1 MSAPVPAPGSTRL
14 ARARAALAAAS
25 AAPSVLAGERV
36 VPVAEPL
43 ADLLPQ
49 RGLVRGQAVA
59 CRGSAAWSLALALGA
74 GATRAGSWMV
84 VVGLPGFGLQAAAEA
99 GVALERTVVVA
110 APPPDQ
116 WAVTLGAA
124 VDGAEVVLAPA
135 DAALP
140 ASEARRVH
148 ARLRTRGSILLLL
161 DSPAPSGAVT
171 PAAGTPG
178 AVTPD
183 LELSATTLVWE
194 GIGQG
199 DGRLVRRRVAVE
211 VAGRRARTG
220 RRCEIYLPD
229 AGGGSSAVVAP
240 PAVLHPGR
248 GTPTEVL

>member
-1 MSAPVPAPGSTRL
+1 M
-14 ARARAALAAAS
+14 
-25 AAPSVLAGERV
+25 LAGERV

-74 GATRAGSWMV
+74 DATRAGSWMV

-161 DSPAPSGAVT
+161 DGSAPSGAVT
-171 PAAGTPG
+171 SAAVTSAAGTPG

-248 GTPTEVL
+248 GTPTEVP